1 MAAKRRKKAE
11 AKSRGLEPKDLAD
24 GAVPARIDEL
34 SRHVEDDGGVVL
46 SRFKDP
52 LGGNWQL
59 LVALPIDAVQPT
71 PYQRDLS
78 EAHVKNLTNRIDQ
91 LGRFLDPVICYRKG
105 NGEYWTPN
113 GNHRR
118 ASLLALGAKTITA
131 LLLPD
136 EEIAFKILA
145 LNTEKAHNLREKAL
159 EVIRM
164 AESLAAIGGRAEDEF
179 AMEFEE
185 PQFLTL
191 GLCYQQN
198 GRFAG
203 STYQP
208 VLKRLEKFHSEKLTK
223 TIEMRKKR
231 AAKLIELDEAV
242 SAAVAQLKERGFQSP
257 YLKTFVV
264 ARVNPIR
271 FSKGTDHD
279 FDEVIDKMIAGAK
292 KFDASKV
299 KSDQLA
305 SASGPPDEG

>member
-11 AKSRGLEPKDLAD
+11 AKSRGLEPQDVVD
-24 GAVPARIDEL
+24 GAPPARIDEL
-34 SRHVEDDGGVVL
+34 SRQVKDDGGVVL
-46 SRFKDP
+46 ATYKDP

-59 LVALPIDAVQPT
+59 LVALPLEMVKPT

-78 EAHVKNLTNRIDQ
+78 EAHVKNLSMRIDQ
-91 LGRFLDPVICYRKG
+91 LGRFLDPVIAYRKG
-105 NGEYWTPN
+105 KGDYWTPN

-118 ASLLALGAKTITA
+118 ASLAALGAKTITA

-136 EEIAFKILA
+136 EEIAFKILS

-164 AESLAAIGGRAEDEF
+164 AESLAQLDPRAEREF
-179 AMEFEE
+179 AVEFEE

-208 VLKRLEKFHSEKLTK
+208 VLKRLESFHEEKLPRS
-223 TIEMRKKR
+223 IELRRKR
-231 AAKLIELDEAV
+231 AAKLIALDEAV
-242 SAAVAQLKERGFQSP
+242 SAAVAALKERGFQSP

-271 FSKGTDHD
+271 FSKAKDHD
-279 FDEVIDKMIAGAK
+279 FDDVIDKMIAGAK